1 MHDPLINWRLL
12 NTTDAADT
20 TAIDAQ
26 LNSMQVLRSNLLLLG
41 FQAFRNWFSNSRL
54 LCIA

>member
-26 LNSMQVLRSNLLLLG
+26 LNSMQVLNL
-41 FQAFRNWFSNSRL
+41 
-54 LCIA
+54 